1 MHSLNENPSGY
12 IDARRDIALKEKVLK
27 EEALKKEVISSGK
40 ETTDSSGHRVKQVPP
55 ISPALKQD
63 TSSDGQ
69 KSSHDTVRLLNSGLA
84 ISLVNSGEFSGEPDS
99 KMPVLTP
106 PDQHTQPD
114 PPCGGLGK
122 PFYKANPELK
132 RKLLKL
138 AGIPDSIHQRQY
150 PRLGACDTVCVGK
163 KARREKLKET
173 VEEIISEYSLLTDTK
188 FENHIKSQFLN
199 KSPDLIQEVFSNRE
213 HFMWNNPGALL
224 ELVGQYI
231 FRDDPVLKNI
241 SFSGEHGFMLSFLD
255 HEILKVHQ
263 PIENKSKGESLTSK
277 SIDIKYTLNER
288 PIIQQQA
295 ARGCSYATAAMLIHQ
310 HNGNF
315 SVSDLL
321 TSNICS
327 DKSILMAL
335 SKAGLSPFKS
345 RFANIGGLT
354 HAVNQHG
361 SAIVPVDLES
371 GIHFVIVDE
380 VKDTSVLVRDPYH
393 GWEVEV
399 LRDAFETYWKK
410 EAIQVKERMFGLLV

>member
-1 MHSLNENPSGY
+1 MHSLNKKPSGY
-12 IDARRDIALKEKVLK
+12 IDARRDIALKEEVLK
-27 EEALKKEVISSGK
+27 EEVISSDK
-40 ETTDSSGHRVKQVPP
+40 ETTDSSGHRVKQVLP

-69 KSSHDTVRLLNSGLA
+69 KPSHDTVRLLNSGLA
-84 ISLVNSGEFSGEPDS
+84 ISLVNSGEFSGEPGL
-99 KMPVLTP
+99 KMPVLAF
-106 PDQHTQPD
+106 PDQHTQPV
-114 PPCGGLGK
+114 PPCDGLGK
-122 PFYKANPELK
+122 PFYEANPELK

-138 AGIPDSIHQRQY
+138 AGIPDSKYQRQY
-150 PRLGACDTVCVGK
+150 PRLGACDTVYVGK
-163 KARREKLKET
+163 EERREKLKYV
-173 VEEIISEYSLLTDTK
+173 VEEIISEYSLLIDTK
-188 FENHIKSQFLN
+188 FKNYFKSQVLI
-199 KSPDLIQEVFSNRE
+199 KSPDRIEEVFSNRE
-213 HFMWNNPGALL
+213 HFMWNSPGALL

-255 HEILKVHQ
+255 HEILEVHQ
-263 PIENKSKGESLTSK
+263 LTENKSTGLPLTSK
-277 SIDIKYTLNER
+277 SIEVKYTLNKR
-288 PIIQQQA
+288 PVIQQQA
-295 ARGCSYATAAMLIHQ
+295 ARGCSYATAAMLILQ

-321 TSNICS
+321 TSNIRS

-354 HAVNQHG
+354 HAVNQYG

-380 VKDTSVLVRDPYH
+380 VKDTSVLIRDPYH
-393 GWEVEV
+393 GWEVDV
-399 LRDAFETYWKK
+399 LRNAFETYWEK
-410 EAIQVKERMFGLLV
+410 EAIQVK